1 MVNDLYTQIEAKNR
15 ELQQSVKL
23 LRKIGTDLATAERD
37 YKVLL
42 RQEILKLRDEGVAV
56 GVIDKICYGIPS
68 VADARFKRDVAEVT
82 YKANLEFINSTKLQL
97 RLLEEQLKREWGAEL
112 DD

>member
-1 MVNDLYTQIEAKNR
+1 MVNDLYQQIESKNR

-23 LRKIGTDLATAERD
+23 LRKIGTDFATAERD